1 MDGGNRVYPDLKYT
15 ETLGEFEIITN
26 GRFVKLV
33 TDFGLVVETDGDL
46 LTIVKVPQAFAGKM
60 AGLCGNADGIA
71 ANDWIASDGTDLTN
85 SPNNYLL
92 LGNSW
97 QIVPDLLDPT

>member
-1 MDGGNRVYPDLKYT
+1 MTHPAGFK
-15 ETLGEFEIITN
+15 ITN
-26 GRFVKLV
+26 NGLYVRLV

-60 AGLCGNADGIA
+60 AGLCGNADGVA
-71 ANDWIASDGTDLTN
+71 ANDWIAEDGTDLSN
-85 SPNNYLL
+85 SPKKYLL

-97 QIVPDLLDPT
+97 QVADPLDPT